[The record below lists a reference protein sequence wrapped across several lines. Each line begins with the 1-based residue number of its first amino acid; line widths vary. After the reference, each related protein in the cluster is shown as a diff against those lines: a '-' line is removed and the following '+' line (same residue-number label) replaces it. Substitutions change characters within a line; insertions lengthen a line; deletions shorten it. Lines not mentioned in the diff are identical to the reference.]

1 MAICESGALP
11 LHVGALS
18 YSGGAASGFFGQRNA
33 EGLNAKW
40 LALRDAF
47 RSAGGD
53 LLAIDDVGNAA
64 LDFVIHVNAH
74 RLRHEVPTFAIL
86 TECGLVYPPNVDLRM
101 LQQYRGIFTW
111 MPDLVR
117 RGIATEIRLAHPL
130 GEGVVDGYQH
140 RPQLLVM
147 IAANKALPVWCPAQD
162 LYRERVRAIRWFEKH
177 APQAFAL
184 YGYGWD
190 KSPRLPTRL
199 GGIVH
204 RVESLLPWRPLWFPS
219 WKGVI
224 ASKREVLR
232 HARFSL
238 CYENVRGLRGYI
250 TEKIFDAFCAG
261 NVPIYWG
268 AEDITDHIPADCFI
282 DRREFSNYKELYRY
296 ITGMPEA
303 RYLQYQ
309 QAIGEF
315 LASPAARRFSTET
328 FATTIVCKVLD
339 TLRHRD
345 E

>member
-11 LHVGALS
+11 SHVGALS
-18 YSGGAASGFFGQRNA
+18 YSGGAASSFFGRRNA
-33 EGLNAKW
+33 DGLNDKW

-47 RSAGGD
+47 RAAGGD
-53 LLAIDDVGNAA
+53 LLAIEDARSAA

-74 RLRHEVPTFAIL
+74 RLRHDVPAFVIL
-86 TECGLVYPPNVDLRM
+86 AESEFIHPPNVDWRM
-101 LQQYRGIFTW
+101 LQQYKGIFTW

-117 RGIATEIRLAHPL
+117 RGIGTEICLAHPL
-130 GEGVVDGYQH
+130 GAGVVDGYQE

-147 IAANKALPVWCPAQD
+147 IASNKALPVWRPAVD

-184 YGYGWD
+184 YGHDWD
-190 KSPRLPTRL
+190 KSPRLPTPL

-204 RVESLLPWRPLWFPS
+204 GVEFVLPWRLQWFPS

-224 ASKREVLR
+224 PSKREVLR

-261 NVPIYWG
+261 NVPVYWG
-268 AEDITDHIPADCFI
+268 AEDITDYIPADCFI
-282 DRREFSNYKELYRY
+282 DRRAFGDYADLYRY
-296 ITGMPEA
+296 LTSMPET
-303 RYLQYQ
+303 RYIQYQ
-309 QAIGEF
+309 QAICDF
-315 LASPAARRFSTET
+315 LVSPAAKRFSSEI
-328 FATTIVCKVLD
+328 FVTTIVGKVLD
-339 TLRHRD
+339 TLGRRD

>member
-1 MAICESGALP
+1 MTGA
-11 LHVGALS
+11 VV
-18 YSGGAASGFFGQRNA
+18 YSGGSARPFLDESTRD
-33 EGLNAKW
+33 GLALPW

-53 LLAIDDVGNAA
+53 LLVSDDAEDVE
-64 LDFVIHVNAH
+64 LDFVIHVNAQRCLH
-74 RLRHEVPTFAIL
+74 DVPAFAIL
-86 TECGLVYPPNVDLRM
+86 TECGLVHPPNVDPQM

-111 MPDLVR
+111 MPDLVS
-117 RGIATEIRLAHPL
+117 RGLATEIRLAHPL

-140 RPQLLVM
+140 RPQLLVL
-147 IAANKALPVWCPAQD
+147 IASNKALPVWRPAQD

-199 GGIVH
+199 GGMVQ
-204 RVESLLPWRPLWFPS
+204 RVESVLPWRPQWFPS

-261 NVPIYWG
+261 NVPVYWG

-282 DRREFSNYKELYRY
+282 DRRAFGDYADLYHYLTSMSETRY
-296 ITGMPEA
+296 I
-303 RYLQYQ
+303 QYQ
-309 QAIGEF
+309 QAICDF

-328 FATTIVCKVLD
+328 FATTIVEKVLD
-339 TLRHRD
+339 TLRRGHG
-345 E
+345 